1 MDIETI
7 KYTAEDML
15 ISNLCLKWYLE
26 VDDEKKKLIF
36 DEIQTTHK
44 LLYPNY
50 NMKL

>member
-26 VDDEKKKLIF
+26 TDEEQKKIIF
-36 DEIQTTHK
+36 NEIQILYTK
-44 LLYPNY
+44 LRQENQI
-50 NMKL
+50 KI